1 MVRWYVLQ
9 VTTGQETGVRD
20 ALQTLGIR
28 AAVPREERA
37 IRSGAD
43 GIGLFRSE
51 FLYMQRQDGAGV
63 QRGEL
68 LPGEGNPP
76 CAPIPRL

>member
-37 IRSGAD
+37 IRS
-43 GIGLFRSE
+43 S
-51 FLYMQRQDGAGV
+51 V
-63 QRGEL
+63 
-68 LPGEGNPP
+68 
-76 CAPIPRL
+76 